1 MAIGRFLALVCSTS
15 QPSGGQNNRLSE
27 FSFADPRSAQKNGR
41 FDILTS
47 KTKNVFEIMVICDW
61 CKPLTG
67 LSDLEISQNQNPDEN
82 LRAPFI
88 YMMQCP
94 LAFLDPLDPPSPPPG
109 SLKSFKMASKR
120 HF

>member
-1 MAIGRFLALVCSTS
+1 
-15 QPSGGQNNRLSE
+15 
-27 FSFADPRSAQKNGR
+27 
-41 FDILTS
+41 
-47 KTKNVFEIMVICDW
+47 MVICDW

-94 LAFLDPLDPPSPPPG
+94 LAFLDPLDPPSPPQRPQKFQND
-109 SLKSFKMASKR
+109 LKTALLR
-120 HF
+120 